1 MNVHEFAELSAG
13 HALGALSADEERAFQ
28 EALAAHPE
36 WSAILDADIETA
48 AALADGAGAVEPP
61 ADIRA
66 QLMSRVRAS
75 VAETRAVDTVPVED
89 TTLGLTAGAEDADPM
104 ESPQS
109 REPEE
114 AAPVPA
120 VPIPSVPVP
129 AVPVPLPDAPAVA
142 EPAPE
147 APAAAEPAVAP
158 AMPDESAAEA
168 AARAEERSAEG
179 APAVLPEEA
188 AHRAASPPTEVIQAI
203 QRRNWSR
210 GLFALVASV
219 ALLVGIGWGVGFI
232 ADTVRTPP
240 AVKTLAQI
248 ESAPDAR
255 EASGTL
261 GGEGTATLHWS
272 DSVGEAVLVAT
283 GLPDVDE
290 DRTFELWFVRGDGA
304 VSAGTFDASSG
315 DATALLSGEVEAGDV
330 VAVTVEQ
337 RGGAPGGA
345 PTTDPIVTIEAAEQ
359 TDESTE

>member
-36 WSAILDADIETA
+36 WSAILDADVETA

-66 QLMSRVRAS
+66 QLMIRVRAS
-75 VAETRAVDTVPVED
+75 VAETRAVDTVPVEGA
-89 TTLGLTAGAEDADPM
+89 TLGATPERADAEPADPA
-104 ESPQS
+104 
-109 REPEE
+109 E
-114 AAPVPA
+114 ALTPAEPVPA
-120 VPIPSVPVP
+120 VPAEPVP
-129 AVPVPLPDAPAVA
+129 AVPAEPVPAVPA
-142 EPAPE
+142 EPVSAVPV
-147 APAAAEPAVAP
+147 AAESEPAVP
-158 AMPDESAAEA
+158 EMPDESAAEA
-168 AARAEERSAEG
+168 AARAEERAAG
-179 APAVLPEEA
+179 DPPTVLPEEA
-188 AHRAASPPTEVIQAI
+188 ARRAAAPPTEVIQAI
-203 QRRNWSR
+203 ERRNWSR

-219 ALLVGIGWGVGFI
+219 ALLVGIGWGVGYL

-255 EASGTL
+255 EASGAL
-261 GGEGTATLHWS
+261 GTEGTATLHWS
-272 DSVGEAVLVAT
+272 DSVGEAVLVAN
-283 GLPDVDE
+283 GLPDVDD

-315 DATALLSGEVEAGDV
+315 DATALLSGDVEPGDV

-337 RGGAPGGA
+337 RGGAPDGA
-345 PTTDPIVTIEAAEQ
+345 PTTDPIVTIEAAEP